1 MMANANLQAQF
12 HKLCRL
18 DHTGSFTTKRT
29 YRQAMGQFLNYCS
42 DNFHA
47 MNINRLG
54 DKHIRAFVQNQLDR
68 GVEQRTL
75 QKQVAAIKHF
85 LLIAGVRVTVTNR
98 QLGIAGRSYQALQ
111 GATNSEYQR
120 IQAFCAQRG
129 KDFEGLAVKAMY
141 YFGLRSNEV
150 VNLRYGTLSN
160 AIRTGKLLIEHGTKG
175 GRKRILRLT
184 PQQMSVMRELEASR
198 LNPDGRTESDKV
210 FCSRQKDSVKKQYWR
225 LHNFFSHYGEK
236 LSDAGRMDALSCHS
250 FRRAFAQ
257 NLYDICRKK
266 GDSADQA
273 MGRVKAALG
282 HSEKRGVDVT
292 GVYVCNKW

>member
-1 MMANANLQAQF
+1 MANANLQAQF

-18 DHTGSFTTKRT
+18 DRTGSFSTKRT
-29 YRQAMGQFLNYCS
+29 YRQAMGQFLDYCS
-42 DNFHA
+42 DHFHA

-54 DKHIRAFVQNQLDR
+54 DKHIRAFIQNQLDR
-68 GVEQRTL
+68 GVGQRTL

-120 IQAFCAQRG
+120 IQVFCTQRG
-129 KDFEGLAVKAMY
+129 KVFEGLAVKTMY
-141 YFGLRSNEV
+141 FFGLRSNEV
-150 VNLRYGTLSN
+150 VNLRYGTLRD
-160 AIRTGKLLIEHGTKG
+160 AMRTGKLLIEHGTKG
-175 GRKRILRLT
+175 GRKRTLELSQ
-184 PQQMSVMRELEASR
+184 QQMAAVRELEASR

-225 LHNFFSHYGEK
+225 LHNFFSHYGDH
-236 LSDAGRMDALSCHS
+236 LSDPGRTDTLSCHS

-257 NLYDICRKK
+257 NLYDSCRKK
-266 GDSADQA
+266 GDSSEQA
-273 MGRVKAALG
+273 MRQVKTALG
-282 HSEKRGVDVT
+282 HSAKRGMDIT
-292 GVYVCNKW
+292 GVYICNKW